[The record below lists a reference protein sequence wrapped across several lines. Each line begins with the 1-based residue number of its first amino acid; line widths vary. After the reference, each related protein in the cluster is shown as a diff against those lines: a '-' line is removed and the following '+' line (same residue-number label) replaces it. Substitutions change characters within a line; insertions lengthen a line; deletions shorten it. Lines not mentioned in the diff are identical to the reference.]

1 MTDVS
6 VYVDGQNLAALGF
19 VGDLRWSHQ
28 RPGGCWD
35 ASWSM
40 LGLSR
45 SAASQVL
52 RKGAEVRIFVGTW
65 PIWTGVLDEL
75 GDSMTSFSA
84 QGYYRRAEKHLA
96 GSSNIDTAIAAAVT
110 NGIGWDY
117 TPGDAPAAVPTDQ
130 VEYLSQMIDTAA
142 TAAGERWGIDA
153 HRRFFCDVDAT
164 EPTLLVTP
172 GTPIMGSAE
181 EGQVTRIT
189 GEYFSALAG
198 TPPVPSTPLTVSAVS
213 ADETPANFAAVFV
226 DLKPRGVLTTPEA
239 QSIIDGML
247 AKADART
254 VFNEPITVGRHQL
267 LTTGGVPADPALV
280 RDGLVVRVYGVVN
293 PDGSPVAGGSVDLV
307 IGKTEYAA
315 GSSQITLSPIN
326 KAPRNLSEILA
337 VTPLEQAVA

>member
-6 VYVDGQNLAALGF
+6 VYVDGQNLAALGY

-45 SAASQVL
+45 TAASSVL
-52 RKGAEVRIFVGTW
+52 RKGAEVRIYVGTW
-65 PIWTGVLDEL
+65 PAWTGVLDEL
-75 GDSMTSFSA
+75 ADSMTTFSA

-96 GSSNIDTAIAAAVT
+96 GSSDTDTAIATAVT

-117 TPGDAPAAVPTDQ
+117 TPGDAPTAVPTDQ
-130 VEYLSQMIDTAA
+130 VEYLSQMLDTAA
-142 TAAGERWGIDA
+142 TAGGERWGIDA
-153 HRRFFCDVDAT
+153 HRRFFSDVDAT
-164 EPTLLVTP
+164 EPTLIVTP
-172 GTPIMGSAE
+172 GLGIMGSAE
-181 EGQVTRIT
+181 DGQITRIT

-198 TPPVPSTPLTVSAVS
+198 TPPVPSTPLTVTAISG
-213 ADETPANFAAVFV
+213 DETPANFAAVFV
-226 DLKPRGVLTTPEA
+226 DLKPRGVLTMAEA

-247 AKADART
+247 AKTGAQT
-254 VFNEPITVGRHQL
+254 VFNEGLTVARHQL
-267 LTTGGVPADPALV
+267 LTTGGIPADPALV
-280 RDGLVVRVYGVVN
+280 RDGQVVRVYGVVN
-293 PDGSPVAGGSVDLV
+293 PDGSPVASGSVALV

-315 GSSQITLSPIN
+315 GSSQISLSPVN

-337 VTPLEQAVA
+337 VQPLERAVA